1 MQFDIS
7 SSDALVGKT
16 RLPGDLNLTLSVMA
30 LGMLSPEPIKVHN
43 PSPSPVVTEFRK
55 FLKDNGA
62 VFHDTCDGFCLKG
75 KPWEGDL
82 IIGPEVPD
90 SVVHLIVGSA
100 SFLARSVRIINGVRE
115 KESLI
120 RHLQDILKNV
130 GLTPECVGA
139 DGEDILIR
147 QAEFISDDMIS
158 VSSAWT
164 FEAICAAALA
174 VRMPLTLSYP
184 PQTVS
189 HSLKLLTLLGYHST
203 MPDNMSVMDTEIARR
218 LAKVSGSAPLKI
230 QRLEWTHSVKQTIDI
245 PGDTTLAAAI
255 AGAGSIVPGSD
266 VTLKDV
272 LWEQGR
278 RGFFEALHRMKGM
291 IKHEQTYKKNSF
303 DSAHITVRWSNLEG
317 IHVTSDQALTF
328 MTELL
333 ILGAVAAS
341 ANGETV
347 ISDGKEGL
355 KHGRS
360 GFSTLAKGLTML
372 GSYVGDFS
380 DGIVINGGHEMRGD
394 LVDSGG
400 RADIALALAVTGMNA
415 AGTTTVFGFDGNAY
429 PVREFIRIVK
439 KFTSQTVLPDQ

>member
-1 MQFDIS
+1 
-7 SSDALVGKT
+7 
-16 RLPGDLNLTLSVMA
+16 
-30 LGMLSPEPIKVHN
+30 
-43 PSPSPVVTEFRK
+43 
-55 FLKDNGA
+55 
-62 VFHDTCDGFCLKG
+62 
-75 KPWEGDL
+75 
-82 IIGPEVPD
+82 
-90 SVVHLIVGSA
+90 
-100 SFLARSVRIINGVRE
+100 
-115 KESLI
+115 
-120 RHLQDILKNV
+120 
-130 GLTPECVGA
+130 
-139 DGEDILIR
+139 
-147 QAEFISDDMIS
+147 MIS

-218 LAKVSGSAPLKI
+218 LAKVSGLPPLKI

-255 AGAGSIVPGSD
+255 AGAGSIVQGSD

-272 LWEQGR
+272 LWEHGR

-291 IKHEQTYKKNSF
+291 IKYEQTYKKNSF
-303 DSAHITVRWSNLEG
+303 DSAHITIGWSNLEG

-333 ILGAVAAS
+333 ILGVVAAS
-341 ANGETV
+341 AHGETV

-355 KHGRS
+355 KHGRY
-360 GFSTLAKGLTML
+360 GFSTLAKGLKML

-380 DGIVINGGHEMRGD
+380 DGIVINGGHKMRGD

-429 PVREFIRIVK
+429 PVREFIQIVK